1 MTDILDSAIGQFLC
15 TALFALAVFGAA
27 LGSFVYLTF
36 RLA

>member
-1 MTDILDSAIGQFLC
+1 MSDILDSALMQFLAS
-15 TALFALAVFGAA
+15 ALFALAVFGAA